1 MLPSRQLMGMHRGA
15 ATLGNSL
22 AASYEVKPAPT
33 PQTSHRTLI
42 YPETCLLISRAAL
55 FTVFKR

>member
-1 MLPSRQLMGMHRGA
+1 MLPSRQLMGMRRSA
-15 ATLGNSL
+15 AALGSSP
-22 AASYEVKPAPT
+22 AASSEVKPAPT

-42 YPETCLLISRAAL
+42 YPETCPLISRAAL